1 MKYQY
6 IYQFLAELTR
16 THKVFLH
23 YQSLLT
29 NEEKILLKQNPSL
42 LTPASKNINLFNP
55 TSFNER
61 LIQLENLKK
70 INNLNILPA
79 DRLKSKDKN
88 WSIIAAKKLFR
99 LVLPYNLEL
108 LRLLIKLKE
117 LGFLTFT
124 VHPRTVIIDINI
136 TSYSKVVIHSRPG
149 RQIFKKVSSKLNLTS
164 QTSQTINQPQSNN
177 ANILWTKD
185 NGLGLS
191 ILRTS
196 KGFLT
201 TIEARE
207 QNIGGELLFSIL

>member
-29 NEEKILLKQNPSL
+29 NEEKILLKENPSL
-42 LTPASKNINLFNP
+42 LTPASKDINLFNP

-61 LIQLENLKK
+61 LIQLENLRK

-117 LGFLTFT
+117 LGLLTFT

-149 RQIFKKVSSKLNLTS
+149 RQIFKKVSSKLN
-164 QTSQTINQPQSNN
+164 QTSKTINQPKSNN

-201 TIEARE
+201 TVEARE